1 MNDFSEYIKLK
12 NITGGT
18 VNDLDKNSSDL
29 GPVQDARNVIIW
41 AYADDRY
48 EEDISDVIETDEG
61 YIVAQVNVITDEGT
75 KNLDEV
81 ENSIK
86 RRIIDEKKF
95 TYLNDKLSEYTSLQD
110 LKDNLGLGE
119 IYRSSGLSLSEN
131 SLSNVGYSPESIGT
145 AFSMEEGELTRPFK
159 IDGGIL
165 VLGLESKVIP
175 DTLSSYDDFR
185 NTLIQTSRFN
195 IPLNID
201 NAIKFFSDIEDNR
214 YKFF

>member
-1 MNDFSEYIKLK
+1 MCIRDR
-12 NITGGT
+12 
-18 VNDLDKNSSDL
+18 DKNSSDL
-29 GPVQDARNVIIW
+29 GSVQDARNVVIW

-48 EEDISDVIETDEG
+48 VEDISDVIETDEG

-75 KNLDEV
+75 KDLDEV

-95 TYLNDKLSEYTSLQD
+95 TYLNEKLSEYNSLQD

-145 AFSMEEGELTRPFK
+145 AFSMEEGELTRPYK
-159 IDGGIL
+159 IDGGII
-165 VLGLESKVIP
+165 VLGLESKVLP
-175 DTLSSYDDFR
+175 DTLSTYDDYR
-185 NTLIQTSRFN
+185 STLIQSSRFS
-195 IPLNID
+195 IPSKID
-201 NAIKFFSDIEDNR
+201 EAIKFFSDIEDNR